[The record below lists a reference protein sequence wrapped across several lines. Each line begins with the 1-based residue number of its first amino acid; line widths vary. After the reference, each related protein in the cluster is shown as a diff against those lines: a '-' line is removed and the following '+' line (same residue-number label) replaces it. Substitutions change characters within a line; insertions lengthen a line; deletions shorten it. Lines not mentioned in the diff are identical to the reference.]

1 VGKDNI
7 MPVKLLADNA
17 PITYL
22 DFDSNFTELYP
33 VGTVACTTQ
42 HATPAAWR
50 TALGFGTWE
59 VYSSGRSIIGVDVEG
74 NTSSNS
80 TGPYRSPTNRTVGQ
94 FQSGTARDMRSIT
107 SARAVSS
114 NTIRLTISPAGTPIS
129 DAVGN
134 RLGENLAVGQKI
146 TLVGLTGGT
155 SPNGTVTIRGI
166 VSGSNNA
173 SIDVTV
179 SSEPVGTVYGVSNAY
194 YDLFGAAEETDGHV
208 KHTITVSQMPRHRHQ
223 IAAGEANYA
232 KIRVVDHRQSLFHV
246 EENSSIP
253 ATGTDYVTSSV
264 GGDEGHDNLMPYK
277 VVYMYK
283 RTA

>member
-1 VGKDNI
+1 

-33 VGTVACTTQ
+33 VGTVVCTTQ
-42 HATPAAWR
+42 HATPAAWK

-80 TGPYRSPTNRTVGQ
+80 TGPYRSPQNTAVGQ
-94 FQSGTARDMRSIT
+94 FESGTARNMRSIT

-114 NTIRLTISPAGTPIS
+114 TTIRLIISQSGSSTS
-129 DAVGN
+129 DATGN

-155 SPNGTVTIRGI
+155 SPNGTKTITA
-166 VSGSNNA
+166 VSNNNTE
-173 SIDVTV
+173 IEVTT
-179 SSEPVGTVYGVSNAY
+179 SSEPSGTNYTVTNAY
-194 YDLFGAAEETDGHV
+194 YDLFGTAGETDGHV
-208 KHTITVSQMPRHRHQ
+208 KHTITVEEMPRHRHQ
-223 IAAGEANYA
+223 IADGQTSYA
-232 KIRVVDHRQSLFHV
+232 KIRVVDHNYS

-253 ATGTDYVTSSV
+253 ARGSDYVTSSV
-264 GGDEGHDNLMPYK
+264 GGDSAHNNLQPYK

-283 RTA
+283 RIG

>member
-1 VGKDNI
+1 

-17 PITYL
+17 PLTYL

-33 VGTVACTTQ
+33 VGTVICTTQ
-42 HATPAAWR
+42 HATPAAWK

-114 NTIRLTISPAGTPIS
+114 TTIRLGISPAGTPIS
-129 DAVGN
+129 DEVGN

-155 SPNGTVTIRGI
+155 SPNGTVTISGI
-166 VSGSNNA
+166 VSGSNNS
-173 SIDVTV
+173 SIDVAV
-179 SSEPVGTVYGVSNAY
+179 SDEPNGTVYGVSNAY

-208 KHTITVSQMPRHRHQ
+208 KHTITVSEMPTHTHQ
-223 IAAGEANYA
+223 INANSNQFRRV
-232 KIRVVDHRQSLFHV
+232 RVVDH
-246 EENSSIP
+246 NSSEASTKIS
-253 ATGTDYVTSSV
+253 ATGADYETETV
-264 GGDEGHDNLMPYK
+264 GGDEGHNNLMPYK

>member
-1 VGKDNI
+1 

-80 TGPYRSPTNRTVGQ
+80 TGPYRSPRNTTVGQ

-114 NTIRLTISPAGTPIS
+114 TTIRLSISPSGSSTS

-155 SPNGTVTIRGI
+155 SPNGTVTITKI
-166 VSGSNNA
+166 NNPINNS
-173 SIDVTV
+173 SIEVAV
-179 SSEPVGTVYGVSNAY
+179 SSEPNGTVYGVSNAY

-208 KHTITVSQMPRHRHQ
+208 KHTITVSEMPTHTHRINAESNQ
-223 IAAGEANYA
+223 F
-232 KIRVVDHRQSLFHV
+232 KRIRVTDH
-246 EENSSIP
+246 NSRESSTSIS
-253 ATGTDYVTSSV
+253 ATGADYATETV